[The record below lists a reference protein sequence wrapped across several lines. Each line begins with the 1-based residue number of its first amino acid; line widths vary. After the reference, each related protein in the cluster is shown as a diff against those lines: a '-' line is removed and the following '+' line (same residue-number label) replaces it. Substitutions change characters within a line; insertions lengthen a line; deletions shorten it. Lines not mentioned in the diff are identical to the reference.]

1 MPEITGYAWG
11 STEFFN
17 HLESY
22 YTEPPEEYEDFD
34 PIEQAEL
41 QAEQDEAR
49 LWGL

>member
-1 MPEITGYAWG
+1 MPKITGYKWG

-17 HLESY
+17 SIENCSKF
-22 YTEPPEEYEDFD
+22 PEDDID

-41 QAEQDEAR
+41 QAEQDEAK